1 MAYLETINLVKG
13 DDLPA
18 LEIILRDSNLAASGQ
33 TLDLGDSTTWSAM
46 NLSDV
51 NVVKLKVRKVGLEAL
66 IDTINFTRIQ
76 PYANGKIV
84 MDWGS
89 TTLDSGFGD
98 YEGEVEITYTNGKVL
113 TVPDLFKFNI
123 REQF

>member
-33 TLDLGDSTTWSAM
+33 TLDLGDSTTWAAM

-98 YEGEVEITYTNGKVL
+98 YEGEIEITYTDGKVL

>member
-18 LEIILRDSNLAASGQ
+18 LEIILRDSNAAASGQ
-33 TLDLGDSTTWSAM
+33 TLDLGDSTTWAAM

>member
-33 TLDLGDSTTWSAM
+33 TLDLGDSTTWAAM

-66 IDTINFTRIQ
+66 VDTINFTRIQ

>member
-18 LEIILRDSNLAASGQ
+18 LEIILRDSNAAATGQ
-33 TLDLGDSTTWSAM
+33 TLDLGDSTTWAAM

>member
-18 LEIILRDSNLAASGQ
+18 LEIILRDSNLAAAGKV
-33 TLDLGDSTTWSAM
+33 LDLGDSTTWAAM

-51 NVVKLKVRKVGLEAL
+51 NVVKLKVRKVGLETL
-66 IDTINFTRIQ
+66 VDTINFTRIQ

-98 YEGEVEITYTNGKVL
+98 YEGEIEITYTNNKVL
-113 TVPDLFKFNI
+113 TVPDLFKFNV

>member
-18 LEIILRDSNLAASGQ
+18 LEIILRDSNLAAAGK

-51 NVVKLKVRKVGLEAL
+51 NVVRLKVRKVGLETL
-66 IDTINFTRIQ
+66 IDSINFTRIQ

-89 TTLDSGFGD
+89 TTLDNGFGD

-113 TVPDLFKFNI
+113 TVPELFKFNI

>member
-18 LEIILRDSNLAASGQ
+18 LEIILRDSNTAASGQ
-33 TLDLGDSTTWSAM
+33 TLDLGDSTTWAAM

-66 IDTINFTRIQ
+66 VDTINFTRIQ

-98 YEGEVEITYTNGKVL
+98 YEGEVEITYTDGKVL

>member
-33 TLDLGDSTTWSAM
+33 TLDLGDSTTWAAM

-51 NVVKLKVRKVGLEAL
+51 NVVKLKVRKVGLETL
-66 IDTINFTRIQ
+66 VDTINFTRIQ

-98 YEGEVEITYTNGKVL
+98 YEGEVEITYTDGKVL

>member
-33 TLDLGDSTTWSAM
+33 TLDLGDSTTWAAM

-51 NVVKLKVRKVGLEAL
+51 NVVKLKVRKVGLETL
-66 IDTINFTRIQ
+66 VDTINFTRIQ

-98 YEGEVEITYTNGKVL
+98 YEGEVEITYTDGKVL
-113 TVPDLFKFNI
+113 TVADLFKFNI

>member
-18 LEIILRDSNLAASGQ
+18 LEIILRDSNTAAAGK
-33 TLDLGDSTTWSAM
+33 TLDLGDSTTWVAM

-66 IDTINFTRIQ
+66 VDTINFTRIQ

-98 YEGEVEITYTNGKVL
+98 YEGEVEITYTDGKVL

>member
-18 LEIILRDSNLAASGQ
+18 LEIILRDSNLAATGQ
-33 TLDLGDSTTWSAM
+33 TLDLGDSTTWAAM
-46 NLSDV
+46 NLADV
-51 NVVKLKVRKVGLEAL
+51 NVVRLKVRKVGLETL
-66 IDTINFTRIQ
+66 VDTINFTRIQ

-98 YEGEVEITYTNGKVL
+98 YEGEVEITYTDGKVL

>member
-1 MAYLETINLVKG
+1 
-13 DDLPA
+13 
-18 LEIILRDSNLAASGQ
+18 
-33 TLDLGDSTTWSAM
+33 
-46 NLSDV
+46 
-51 NVVKLKVRKVGLEAL
+51 VVKLKVRKVGLEAL

>member
-18 LEIILRDSNLAASGQ
+18 LEIILRDSNAAASGQ
-33 TLDLGDSTTWSAM
+33 TLDLGDSTTWAAM

-98 YEGEVEITYTNGKVL
+98 YEGEVEITYTDGKVL

>member
-1 MAYLETINLVKG
+1 MADLETINLVKG

-33 TLDLGDSTTWSAM
+33 TLDLGDSTTWAAM

>member
-18 LEIILRDSNLAASGQ
+18 LEIILRDSNAAATGQ
-33 TLDLGDSTTWSAM
+33 TLDLGDSTTWAAM

-98 YEGEVEITYTNGKVL
+98 YEGEVEITYTDGKVL